1 MHQSLDETTSFPAE
15 DDGLQ
20 ARVLRTMAI
29 AVGVAVMTSLML
41 APWRVS
47 SGLLLG
53 GLLSLL
59 NYYWMSKSISAGFRV
74 LVAQERPRI
83 SLLQYILRYFVIG
96 IIVLIAYKLKLV
108 SLPATIVGLCSFV
121 VALICEAAR
130 ELYFAIFHR
139 EEIS

>member
-1 MHQSLDETTSFPAE
+1 
-15 DDGLQ
+15 
-20 ARVLRTMAI
+20 MAI